1 MEQQCAIK
9 FVVMPLPTAE
19 RDIPRRAMNR
29 NSLIGRKEV
38 LLDVQVLALQET
50 KLSKHPT
57 SHKGRRRP
65 WEATAAKSQ
74 WPGEGRRQNT
84 AAPMQ
89 GSRSFE
95 PEATC
100 QCVDYIHLV
109 LEPSTTNRLIDRS
122 TNRPTH
128 QPTKKSIPA
137 SRAIKSLAQIRLNPF
152 LLKVAPPLSNHFHV
166 GDLRVA
172 SHALTFVDQLF
183 LGVHPVGFKAHRCA
197 RTSLDVTH
205 GAGGAARR
213 AELGI
218 SERRPAR
225 RKTPF
230 QHQHVHSAPRST
242 SVEHLLTHATTKCHE
257 TH

>member
-1 MEQQCAIK
+1 MSTELLMAHGTTVRHQVCCHATANSGARHTSACNEQK
-9 FVVMPLPTAE
+9 FVDWQKRSPVGCPSARTTGNKIVQASNKSQGSEAPVGGNS
-19 RDIPRRAMNR
+19 RQIPMA
-29 NSLIGRKEV
+29 
-38 LLDVQVLALQET
+38 
-50 KLSKHPT
+50 
-57 SHKGRRRP
+57 RRRT
-65 WEATAAKSQ
+65 TA
-74 WPGEGRRQNT
+74 NT

-152 LLKVAPPLSNHFHV
+152 LLKVAPPLSNHFHA

-225 RKTPF
+225 RK
-230 QHQHVHSAPRST
+230 HHSNTNTCIQLPVPPVSNI
-242 SVEHLLTHATTKCHE
+242 C
-257 TH
+257 